1 MVITTLLISQER
13 EVSLTQT
20 EDNPQLFKWM
30 EKSQDRF
37 TSPEIQNEILSIMAL
52 HILREIT
59 SELSGKWYTIM
70 VDETT
75 DISNTEQMVLCLC
88 YVDDKD
94 CLG

>member
-1 MVITTLLISQER
+1 MLVDKVLLCVVITRLWMSQER
-13 EVSLTQT
+13 EVSLIQT

-37 TSPEIQNEILSIMAL
+37 TGPEIQNENLSIMAL

-59 SELSGKWYTIM
+59 SELSGKCYTIM

-75 DISNTEQMVLCLC
+75 DLPNTE
-88 YVDDKD
+88 
-94 CLG
+94 